1 MWLSDAHTEQE
12 RHSSLSSN
20 LIFDLISKSEKVTV
34 VVVLLYDVDNCFL
47 VLGRWFDRNFLS
59 KKDLYGSAHDCF
71 QNYLGSDFVF
81 GKILGSNRFFFKYS
95 EKDDFLINILLVS
108 PLPLVCDYNF
118 KVRVFIFQIE
128 LFSSWQKPE
137 HQ

>member
-1 MWLSDAHTEQE
+1 MLIIVFCYWAVDFTE
-12 RHSSLSSN
+12 
-20 LIFDLISKSEKVTV
+20 T
-34 VVVLLYDVDNCFL
+34 
-47 VLGRWFDRNFLS
+47 FLS
-59 KKDLYGSAHDCF
+59 TKDLYGSAHDCF

-128 LFSSWQKPE
+128 LFSS
-137 HQ
+137 